1 MPIDFLLEALSD
13 GEFHSGDD
21 LGRLAGVS
29 RTAIWK
35 QLKKVEE
42 LGIPLISIKG
52 KGYCIEDGLELL
64 RENKIRDGLSSSAK
78 ALITDV
84 DVNGVVTSTNELA
97 MHKAVSGNSGYI
109 CVAEQQTSGRGRRG
123 RHWVS
128 PFGCNIYLSM
138 VWEFTGGA
146 AALEGLSLA
155 VGVAVVDAL
164 SKVGV
169 KGLQLKW
176 PNDVLHDGRKLA
188 GILLEMTGDAAGTCQ
203 VVVGVGLNITMPDA
217 SQAQIDQPW
226 VGLSS
231 VVTERV
237 SRNEVLSLLLN
248 ELVPL
253 LDDFELHG
261 FSKYRSQWQSL
272 DAFQNKKVVVKLG
285 SDEVEGVSRGVD
297 VSGALIVDTS
307 EGVRSFNGGEVSLR
321 VV

>member
-35 QLKKVEE
+35 RLKKVEE

-52 KGYCIEDGLELL
+52 KGYCIEGGLELL

-78 ALITDV
+78 ALIAEV

-97 MHKAVSGNSGYI
+97 MQKAVSGNSGYI

-164 SKVGV
+164 SKIGV

-176 PNDVLHDGRKLA
+176 PNDVLHDGKKLA

-231 VVTERV
+231 VVAERV

-253 LDDFELHG
+253 LDDFEMHG
-261 FSKYRSQWQSL
+261 FNKYRSQWQSL

-285 SDEVEGVSRGVD
+285 ADEIEGVSRGVD

-307 EGVRSFNGGEVSLR
+307 EGARRFNGGEVSLR